1 MASEAALRSLHGDG
15 VVEFALHPGGYIRF
29 GDDFVLVAT
38 PRSPRGP
45 LTVIAPNL
53 HAAPLRPGD
62 RAWIDDDA
70 LHVGPHTI
78 PLTPTPWPR
87 PKLCAGWR
95 AALDVIPALPAPLA
109 DALRTGDL
117 ASLAGRGEGLTPAGD
132 DVLAGYA
139 YIKGTVPFTNSLYI
153 KGTGPFT
160 NSLFRFASPLGLAYI
175 RCAARGELPE
185 VVARVLESGDAATA
199 RRRAGA
205 VSQWGSSSGAAML
218 WGVASAL

>member
-1 MASEAALRSLHGDG
+1 MASAAALASLRGEG

-29 GDDFVLVAT
+29 GDDFILVAT

-45 LTVIAPNL
+45 LTLIARNL

-62 RAWIDDDA
+62 RAWIDDA

-87 PKLCAGWR
+87 PNLGAGWR
-95 AALDVIPALPAPLA
+95 AALDVIPRPSLL
-109 DALRTGDL
+109 DTDE
-117 ASLAGRGEGLTPAGD
+117 LAGVGEGLTPVGD
-132 DVLAGYA
+132 DILAGRA
-139 YIKGTVPFTNSLYI
+139 FIKGTVPFTTSL
-153 KGTGPFT
+153 
-160 NSLFRFASPLGLAYI
+160 ASPLGAAYI

-185 VVARVLESGDAATA
+185 VVARVLASPDEETA
-199 RRRAGA
+199 RRRAKA

-218 WGVASAL
+218 WGVASAM

>member
-1 MASEAALRSLHGDG
+1 MASAAALASLRGEG

-29 GDDFVLVAT
+29 GDDFILVAT

-45 LTVIAPNL
+45 LTLIANGL

-62 RAWIDDDA
+62 RAWIDDA

-87 PKLCAGWR
+87 PILGAGWR
-95 AALDVIPALPAPLA
+95 AALDVVPKPPLV
-109 DALRTGDL
+109 G
-117 ASLAGRGEGLTPAGD
+117 AGVGEGLTPVGD
-132 DVLAGYA
+132 DLLAGRA
-139 YIKGTVPFTNSLYI
+139 FVRGEDKGP
-153 KGTGPFT
+153 GP
-160 NSLFRFASPLGLAYI
+160 LCSPLGAAYI

-185 VVARVLESGDAATA
+185 VVARVLESPDAETA

-205 VSQWGSSSGAAML
+205 VAQWGSSSGAAML
-218 WGVASAL
+218 WGVASAM

>member
-1 MASEAALRSLHGDG
+1 MASEAALSSLRGEG

-45 LTVIAPNL
+45 LTVVATGL

-62 RAWIDDDA
+62 RAWIDDA

-78 PLTPTPWPR
+78 PLIAEPWPR
-87 PKLCAGWR
+87 PKLGAGWR
-95 AALDVIPALPAPLA
+95 AALDVIPRPSLLPTDDIP
-109 DALRTGDL
+109 R
-117 ASLAGRGEGLTPAGD
+117 LAGVGEGLTPVGD
-132 DVLAGYA
+132 DILAGYA
-139 YIKGTVPFTNSLYI
+139 YIKGP
-153 KGTGPFT
+153 GP
-160 NSLFRFASPLGLAYI
+160 FRFASPLGAAYI

-185 VVARVLESGDAATA
+185 VVARVLTSPDAETA
-199 RRRAGA
+199 RRRAKRVA
-205 VSQWGSSSGAAML
+205 QWGSSSGAAIL